1 MRRDYFTCVFLA
13 LIAGALAFLCFCP
26 VYFDYLGVIPREFGL
41 LETVL
46 SWTYAVFF
54 LLALPL
60 YAGYARKYWI
70 SIGLACYGFLA
81 YAPAWF
87 YPAEEKLVGE
97 GADIISVGLA
107 AFLRGIYCMVNAPF
121 AAISDVTGPEKALA
135 FSKLIL
141 PVAVAVPLLIKLIR
155 FYRNAYAQER
165 LDPAAVM
172 SQEVKTKTRKPAKP
186 EVLGTVITAPVNAAS
201 PEEVSKQATEQ
212 AVKAQTEPAPAP
224 APAPVAAPP
233 KKVPVDAPP
242 KKERVEAPEEK
253 ILLDAP
259 KSPYDDDG
267 VIRL

>member
-13 LIAGALAFLCFCP
+13 LVAGALAFLCFCP
-26 VYFDYLGVIPREFGL
+26 VYFDYITIIPRQFGL
-41 LETVL
+41 WETIL

-54 LLALPL
+54 LLALPI

-97 GADIISVGLA
+97 GADLISVGA
-107 AFLRGIYCMVNAPF
+107 ASFLRGIYCMVNAPF
-121 AAISDVTGPEKALA
+121 AATSDVLGNEKAAVL
-135 FSKLIL
+135 SKLIL
-141 PVAVAVPLLIKLIR
+141 PIAVAVPLLMKMIR

-201 PEEVSKQATEQ
+201 PEEVSKKATEQ
-212 AVKAQTEPAPAP
+212 AVKAQPEPAPAP
-224 APAPVAAPP
+224 PE
-233 KKVPVDAPP
+233 KTK
-242 KKERVEAPEEK
+242 VEAPPEKAQVEAGEEK
-253 ILLDAP
+253 ILLDPP